1 MALAQPLIILCLSMT
16 FPEHLLWLHHW
27 SLGTMP
33 GQTLPAP
40 ETVLAPWD
48 CRVPKATTPAWVSP
62 PVLRCG
68 PCYLLACP

>member
-1 MALAQPLIILCLSMT
+1 MALAQPLTALCLSMT
-16 FPEHLLWLHHW
+16 FPEHLPWLHHW

-48 CRVPKATTPAWVSP
+48 CRAPEATTPA
-62 PVLRCG
+62 
-68 PCYLLACP
+68 